1 MTASPLLHRIVILV
15 LFTTICAFYCAAIR
29 PGHDW
34 DDDFAMYI
42 LHARNLAEGRA
53 YADTGYIFNPEYP
66 LLGPASYPPGFPILL
81 APVWA
86 LRGLDLTALK
96 LVGIACFAGALAFV
110 FCLDRAFSGS
120 CLSPSARIVL
130 VSLAALSPPFVVH
143 VNFMGSDFPFL
154 LFLFAALFLMDRIYS
169 HPNPPLISALPV
181 TALMLAAYSTRA
193 IGLVLI
199 PSLILFVLIRHRRIS
214 LSALLA
220 SALAGILFAL
230 EFLASDS
237 LNSSSLFRLDGH
249 TIATNLWIYAVTLR
263 HFFAGERTLSL
274 VLWGVCTVL
283 ASIQFLR
290 QAASAKQ
297 VPIGWIFGLLY
308 MLVLLVYQPNEPRFL
323 FPVFPI
329 YLALALGALEGLL
342 GLAASHWSMLAAA
355 KSSAITV
362 ALTSAAVVCFG
373 AAYFFG
379 AAYLGLDREPI
390 REGFLDP
397 DFVQV
402 AAFLRDQ
409 TQPADTILFRK
420 PRLLALETRRHAL
433 TYALAPGLGDFVQDV
448 RPSYIV
454 VTESPQVGLASDE
467 QFLWPYIRNH
477 EDALR
482 LVYRNSEFRVYHVLE

>member
-15 LFTTICAFYCAAIR
+15 LFTTICAFYFAAIR

-34 DDDFAMYI
+34 DDDSAMYI

-66 LLGPASYPPGFPILL
+66 LLGPPSYPPGFPILL

-110 FCLDRAFSGS
+110 FCLDRAFTGS
-120 CLSPSARIVL
+120 SLSPSARIVV
-130 VSLAALSPPFVVH
+130 VSLTALSPPFVAY

-154 LFLFAALFLMDRIYS
+154 LFLFAALFFMDRIYS
-169 HPNPPLISALPV
+169 HPAPSLISALPV
-181 TALMLAAYSTRA
+181 TGLMLAAYSTRA

-199 PSLILFVLIRHRRIS
+199 PTLILFVLIRHRRIS

-220 SALAGILFAL
+220 SALGGILFAV

-237 LNSSSLFRLDGH
+237 LNSGSLFSIDRH

-263 HFFAGERTLSL
+263 HFFAGQRTLSL
-274 VLWGVCTVL
+274 VLWGICTIL
-283 ASIQFLR
+283 ALIQFLR
-290 QAASAKQ
+290 QAASAKP

-329 YLALALGALEGLL
+329 YLALALGALEGL
-342 GLAASHWSMLAAA
+342 AASRWSMLAAGKRTA
-355 KSSAITV
+355 TTAAV
-362 ALTSAAVVCFG
+362 TSAAVVC
-373 AAYFFG
+373 FG

-409 TQPADTILFRK
+409 TQPADIILFRK
-420 PRLLALETRRHAL
+420 PRLLALETRRHAF
-433 TYALAPGLGDFVQDV
+433 TYALEPGLGDFVQEV
-448 RPSYIV
+448 RPNYIV
-454 VTESPQVGLASDE
+454 VTESAQVGLASDE

-482 LVYRNSEFRVYHVLE
+482 LVYRNSEFRVYHVLK